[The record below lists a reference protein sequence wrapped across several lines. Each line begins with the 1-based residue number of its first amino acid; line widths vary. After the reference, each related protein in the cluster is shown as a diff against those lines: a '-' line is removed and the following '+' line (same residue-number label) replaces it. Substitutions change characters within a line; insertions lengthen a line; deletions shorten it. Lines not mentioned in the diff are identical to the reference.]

1 MHIILLSRR
10 HGAARSLSL
19 ELRWLLLALLLLLS
33 VALGGGVAVG
43 AWWAPATVTVHDD
56 AQVNQVLD
64 QQRAEVGAVRLA
76 AQRQLDAFAAHV
88 AELQARLTRLDALG
102 ARLTELA
109 DLDASEFDF
118 SLNVGQG
125 GAEDALGDSAYAPPA
140 FMDELDQLSLR
151 LDSRE
156 QLLEVLEQLIGERQL
171 SEAEYLSGMPV
182 RNGYMSS
189 SFGRRVHP
197 LTGRNTQHKGI
208 DFAAPTGTPIRAV
221 GDGVIDFAGSQGG
234 YGNVVV
240 VQHGSVYSTAYAHL
254 SRMAPGVRRG
264 MRVSQGDVIGYV
276 GTSGWSTGPHLH
288 YEFRVNN
295 DARDPNSIVT
305 PQMQALAGADL
316 QRFRSVASDMSHR
329 FVLLTPA
336 SLQVASR

>member
-10 HGAARSLSL
+10 HGAARSLSV
-19 ELRWLLLALLLLLS
+19 ELRWLLLALLLVLTT
-33 VALGGGVAVG
+33 ALAGGIAVG
-43 AWWAPATVTVHDD
+43 AWWAPATVTVHDE

-64 QQRAEVGAVRLA
+64 QQRAEVGAVRLD

-102 ARLTELA
+102 ERLTELA
-109 DLDASEFDF
+109 DLDANEFDF

-125 GAEDALGDSAYAPPA
+125 GAEDTLGDSAYAPPP
-140 FMDELDQLSLR
+140 FMDELDQLSVR

-197 LTGRNTQHKGI
+197 LSGRNTQHKGI
-208 DFAAPTGTPIRAV
+208 DFAAK
-221 GDGVIDFAGSQGG
+221 AGSDVVAVAAGVVSFSGVKSG
-234 YGNVVV
+234 YGNTIEIS
-240 VQHGSVYSTAYAHL
+240 HADGYTTLYAHNQSNL
-254 SRMAPGVRRG
+254 VQIGDLVQRDQTIAKVGRSGRASGYHVHFEVTKNG
-264 MRVSQGDVIGYV
+264 RV
-276 GTSGWSTGPHLH
+276 
-288 YEFRVNN
+288 VN
-295 DARDPNSIVT
+295 
-305 PQMQALAGADL
+305 
-316 QRFRSVASDMSHR
+316 
-329 FVLLTPA
+329 PA
-336 SLQVASR
+336 SYIARVDGVE

>member
-1 MHIILLSRR
+1 MQIILLSRH

-19 ELRWLLLALLLLLS
+19 NLRGLVLVLLLALGA
-33 VALGGGVAVG
+33 ALASGVAVG
-43 AWWAPATVTVHDD
+43 AWWAPATVRVQDD
-56 AQVNQVLD
+56 TQINQVLD
-64 QQRAEVGAVRLA
+64 QQRAEVGAVRLD

-125 GAEDALGDSAYAPPA
+125 GAEDSLGDAAYAPPL
-140 FMDELDQLSLR
+140 FMDELDRLSLR

-189 SFGRRVHP
+189 PFGRRVHP
-197 LTGRNTQHKGI
+197 LTGRNTQHKGV
-208 DFAAPTGTPIRAV
+208 DFAAKPGSDVVAV
-221 GDGVIDFAGSQGG
+221 AAGVVSFSGVKSG
-234 YGNVVV
+234 YGNVVEVSHADGYTTLYAHNQSNLVQIGDLVQRDQTIARVGRSGRASGYHVHFEVTKNGRV
-240 VQHGSVYSTAYAHL
+240 VNPASYIARVGSV
-254 SRMAPGVRRG
+254 
-264 MRVSQGDVIGYV
+264 
-276 GTSGWSTGPHLH
+276 
-288 YEFRVNN
+288 E
-295 DARDPNSIVT
+295 
-305 PQMQALAGADL
+305 
-316 QRFRSVASDMSHR
+316 
-329 FVLLTPA
+329 
-336 SLQVASR
+336 